1 MSARRL
7 LREKFALG
15 LFENPYVDEAAAAS
29 IVGAPEHRAAGLDA
43 QRASIAVLSN
53 DGALPFARGA
63 KLYVEGIDAEVAAAY
78 GRVVATPA
86 EADLAL
92 LRIAAPYEQRSSMFE
107 NFFHA
112 GSLEFPDETLAHIRE
127 IAASVPTVVD
137 VFLDWP
143 AILGP
148 IVEVAASVT
157 GNWGA
162 HPTALLDVLSGAAR
176 ARGSCRSTSRARWP
190 PSRRR
195 APTCRSTP
203 PTRCSGSATA
213 SRCSGHRGMMSR
225 KQAGSTP
232 AGR

>member
-29 IVGAPEHRAAGLDA
+29 IVGASEHRAAGLDA
-43 QRASIAVLSN
+43 QRASITVLSN
-53 DGALPFARGA
+53 AGALPFARGA
-63 KLYVEGIDAEVAAAY
+63 KLYVEGIDAEVAATY

-127 IAASVPTVVD
+127 VAASVPTVVD
-137 VFLDWP
+137 VFLDRP

-148 IVEVAASVT
+148 IVEVTAAVT

-162 HPTALLDVLSGAAR
+162 PDGPPRRPERRGAGAGEAAVRHP
-176 ARGSCRSTSRARWP
+176 
-190 PSRRR
+190 
-195 APTCRSTP
+195 
-203 PTRCSGSATA
+203 
-213 SRCSGHRGMMSR
+213 
-225 KQAGSTP
+225 
-232 AGR
+232 